1 MSYSKVLLGSSH
13 LKCLTTNIVFGMSYY
28 LKHLIESISSKK
40 SFWKRLSQN
49 VVLKC
54 LTRNIVFE
62 MSYSNV
68 LLNEHI
74 IRNVLFKMSYW
85 NVLQYEHI
93 IPKVL
98 FKKSCS
104 KCLIKKVLF
113 ETSYSYVENV
123 TLETSSSEEEVKIR
137 RSRDDQRASVLL

>member
-1 MSYSKVLLGSSH
+1 
-13 LKCLTTNIVFGMSYY
+13 
-28 LKHLIESISSKK
+28 
-40 SFWKRLSQN
+40 
-49 VVLKC
+49 
-54 LTRNIVFE
+54 

-74 IRNVLFKMSYW
+74 IRNVLFKMSYS

-137 RSRDDQRASVLL
+137 RSRDDQRASVLLQYLFEFNVQIIFSFQNLSNQSITQTPNRGGWGPSDKIRKTCKLVVGPHTLNL